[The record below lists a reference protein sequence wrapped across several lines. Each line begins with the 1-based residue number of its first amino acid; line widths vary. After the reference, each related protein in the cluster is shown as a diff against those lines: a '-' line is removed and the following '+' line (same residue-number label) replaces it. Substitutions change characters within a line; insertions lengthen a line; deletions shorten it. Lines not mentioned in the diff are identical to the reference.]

1 MIDLSQVTGFDW
13 DDSNRDKN
21 WEKHRVLAGECEE
34 VFFNLPLLL
43 QSDTAHSQKEPR
55 YYVLGH
61 TIAGRRLFIAFT
73 VREDKI
79 RVISARDMGKK
90 ERAIYEQANS

>member
-1 MIDLSQVTGFDW
+1 MIDLSYVTGFDW
-13 DDSNRDKN
+13 DENNREKN
-21 WEKHRVLAGECEE
+21 WERHQVQAGECEE

-43 QSDTAHSQKEPR
+43 ESDPDHSQKEPR

-73 VREDKI
+73 IRGDKI
-79 RVISARDMGKK
+79 RVISARDMSKK
-90 ERAIYEQANS
+90 ERSIYEQINS

>member
-1 MIDLSQVTGFDW
+1 MIDLSAITGFEW
-13 DDSNRDKN
+13 DENNREKN
-21 WEKHRVLAGECEE
+21 WEKHGVLASECEE
-34 VFFNLPLLL
+34 AFFNLPLLI

-61 TIAGRRLFIAFT
+61 TNLGRRLFIAFI

-79 RVISARDMGKK
+79 RVISARDMSKK
-90 ERAIYEQANS
+90 ERHIYEQANP

>member
-1 MIDLSQVTGFDW
+1 MIALSQLTGFDW
-13 DDSNRDKN
+13 DDSNRNKN
-21 WEKHRVLAGECEE
+21 WEKHQVLASECEE
-34 VFFNLPLLL
+34 VFFNLPLIL
-43 QSDTAHSQKEPR
+43 QSDTVHSQKEPR

-61 TIAGRRLFIAFT
+61 TIAGKRLFIVFT

-79 RVISARDMGKK
+79 RVISARDMSKK

>member
-1 MIDLSQVTGFDW
+1 MIDLSHITGFDW
-13 DDSNRDKN
+13 DENNREKN
-21 WEKHRVLAGECEE
+21 WKKHQVLAGECEE

-43 QSDTAHSQKEPR
+43 EADPPHSQKELR

-73 VREDKI
+73 IREDKI
-79 RVISARDMGKK
+79 RVISARDMSKK
-90 ERAIYEQANS
+90 ERSIYEQINS